1 MSFPTLIQHAR
12 VPGRARIAGVVV
24 LATAVAFLVLERLA
38 EANAPG
44 FDATTQPLSGLGNWG
59 SPVRDL
65 WVVGLLG
72 LAASW
77 VVGVALVLRPRG
89 SRPLI
94 ALNLVPVVGIVISV
108 AVPLNANLAVHEVAA
123 FSAFVGGNLA
133 MLANALHLRQPWRL
147 LSFALAGIAV
157 VAMSP
162 AAGLLV
168 GLVGWGTLE
177 RLVVVPLVGSLLAF
191 GVALTVNGERA
202 MGAQRPGRRAAV
214 VLAAAG
220 VLAVTG
226 IGTGITAG
234 GDTVVGAEV
243 SRAVTTLWISR

>member
-1 MSFPTLIQHAR
+1 M
-12 VPGRARIAGVVV
+12 V

-44 FDATTQPLSGLGNWG
+44 FDASTQPLSGLGNWG

-72 LAASW
+72 LAGSW
-77 VVGVALVLRPRG
+77 IVGAVLVLRPRG
-89 SRPLI
+89 GLLV
-94 ALNLVPVVGIVISV
+94 ALNLVPVVGIVVSV

-123 FSAFVGGNLA
+123 FGAFVGGNLA

-147 LSFALAGIAV
+147 LSLALAGVAV
-157 VAMSP
+157 AALSP
-162 AAGLLV
+162 AAGLVV

-177 RLVVVPLVGSLLAF
+177 RMVVVPLVGSLIAF
-191 GVALTVNGERA
+191 GVALTLDGERA
-202 MGAQRPGRRAAV
+202 LGSTRPGRRAAA
-214 VLAAAG
+214 VLAGAC

-243 SRAVTTLWISR
+243 TRAVTTLWISR

>member
-1 MSFPTLIQHAR
+1 M
-12 VPGRARIAGVVV
+12 PGRVRIAGSVV
-24 LATAVAFLVLERLA
+24 LVTAIVFLILERLA
-38 EANAPG
+38 ESNAPG
-44 FDATTQPLSGLGNWG
+44 FDASTQPLSGLGNWG

-77 VVGVALVLRPRG
+77 IVGAVLVLRPRG
-89 SRPLI
+89 KLLV
-94 ALNLVPVVGIVISV
+94 ALNLVPVVGIVVSV
-108 AVPLNANLAVHEVAA
+108 AVPLNANLAIHEVAA

-147 LSFALAGIAV
+147 LSFAFAGVAV
-157 VAMSP
+157 AALSP

-177 RLVVVPLVGSLLAF
+177 RLVVVPLVGSLIAF
-191 GVALTVNGERA
+191 GVALTLDGERA
-202 MGAQRPGRRAAV
+202 LGAQRPGRRAAV

-220 VLAVTG
+220 VLAITG

-243 SRAVTTLWISR
+243 GRAVSAMWIAR